1 MESVL
6 RYTEDVG
13 IVFTKENS
21 SLLTLKRGQ
30 WIRVLCDNSNLH
42 KQKLVKPKPLAGK
55 MAAVKTQKNGEVG
68 FSGRVSILWP
78 NDLNAQ

>member
-1 MESVL
+1 M
-6 RYTEDVG
+6 
-13 IVFTKENS
+13 
-21 SLLTLKRGQ
+21 
-30 WIRVLCDNSNLH
+30 LCDNSSL
-42 KQKLVKPKPLAGK
+42 QKLVKPKPLAGK